1 VTSGVAAPSVVL
13 PSVEYLRVSLLV
25 LLCCWFCWRF
35 VYVKPALSLSC
46 GCSLCCN
53 YVAAT
58 PLSYLCCDISGC
70 ASAEVTL
77 CGSDAHIAV

>member
-13 PSVEYLRVSLLV
+13 PSARYHCVSLLV

-35 VYVKPALSLSC
+35 VYVKPALALSR

-70 ASAEVTL
+70 T
-77 CGSDAHIAV
+77 